1 MPELPQGRLFQHFSF
16 LDTNQVIVG
25 HLDLD
30 FDFGLYLSRVF
41 LTVMIIPLRV
51 KLPNPLASLGIQ
63 LQPSQRREEISRSR
77 NYKSVKS
84 MLSMYGD

>member
-41 LTVMIIPLRV
+41 LTVMVIPLRV
-51 KLPNPLASLGIQ
+51 KLLNPLASLGIQ
-63 LQPSQRREEISRSR
+63 LQPSRGNRKFLVQEIT
-77 NYKSVKS
+77 KV
-84 MLSMYGD
+84 LSQC